1 MKDEESLHKVVIWH
15 GEFNYRPWNT
25 GNTNID
31 HAMQIFSKVYTCA
44 EIKRLENLNMQIY
57 PKRGPRFSL
66 ILNL

>member
-44 EIKRLENLNMQIY
+44 EIKRLKI
-57 PKRGPRFSL
+57 
-66 ILNL
+66 